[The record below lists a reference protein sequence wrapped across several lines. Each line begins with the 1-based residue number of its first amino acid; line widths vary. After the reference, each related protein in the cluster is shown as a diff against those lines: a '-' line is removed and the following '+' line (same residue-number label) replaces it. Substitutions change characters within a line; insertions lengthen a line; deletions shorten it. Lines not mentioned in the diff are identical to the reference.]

1 MSFVSVTLIL
11 FKTQKKNSFY
21 IVSALFHH
29 LITILSNEKEKNWKF
44 FGDCCTPNF
53 TFHFRLYPFVDR
65 CCLQPIF
72 NSSYNNH
79 NKNGIEIAIKQ
90 QGALKNSKKV
100 QFAEGVLF
108 ASSTVFEKISEWK
121 GPFVLQS
128 EGNFFQ
134 KSLILAFE
142 VIVQHIC
149 YYTIFQYLE
158 HCAQI
163 DRQKKSRC
171 TIEQFLLQFNHPLLV
186 NGIHGKGPQRCRS
199 VFLF

>member
-1 MSFVSVTLIL
+1 MYVVRQRHSNPLQNPEKKFILHSFRFISSP
-11 FKTQKKNSFY
+11 NYY
-21 IVSALFHH
+21 IVKR
-29 LITILSNEKEKNWKF
+29 EREKNWKF

-128 EGNFFQ
+128 EG
-134 KSLILAFE
+134 KISK
-142 VIVQHIC
+142 VID
-149 YYTIFQYLE
+149 F
-158 HCAQI
+158 
-163 DRQKKSRC
+163 S
-171 TIEQFLLQFNHPLLV
+171 F
-186 NGIHGKGPQRCRS
+186 
-199 VFLF
+199 